1 MKKLILGCLLALFA
15 SGCNDNEPEQKPVE
29 LKISFAGENPV
40 EFTVGEQKRLAF
52 TVTGDDLE
60 GLTFAAEPD
69 EALSGWTVVV
79 SAGRE
84 GDAYAGAL
92 DVTASATPS
101 ETAVTLTVTDRN
113 GKPWSATTPTL
124 TAVQAP
130 VTAID
135 LSRDGTANCYIVS
148 EAGDYMFD
156 AAVRGN
162 GSGDDAAIALADG
175 MKADWLWV
183 TKGLEQEISAVSLD
197 AGKGRIFF
205 TAAGAAKGNAVI
217 ALADAAGEIVWSW
230 HLWFTP
236 EPRMVTYANG
246 RVLLDRSLGAVGTTP
261 GSAEAYGLY
270 YQWGRKDPFCGGT
283 APETSATAFAQAAE
297 NSVVNPAFADTHAW
311 KQESGAAVSTLE
323 YAAAHP
329 LSFLSN
335 KGATG
340 VYDWL
345 AKPRADLWNTAKT
358 CYDPCPV
365 GYKVPDRDTWDDF
378 ADDQDRYV
386 DGTSEWDGEKYGM
399 TYIFGDLRDWYPTSG
414 YRNRDKGNLAGLALR
429 PVRGIT
435 GPTIVRETRSLV
447 SIFRKSSVRANCS
460 SRSLLRNPMRH
471 TAITFA
477 VAGSNPERRSRRAFR
492 R

>member
-113 GKPWSATTPTL
+113 GKPWSAATPTL

-183 TKGLEQEISAVSLD
+183 TKGLEQ
-197 AGKGRIFF
+197 
-205 TAAGAAKGNAVI
+205 
-217 ALADAAGEIVWSW
+217 
-230 HLWFTP
+230 
-236 EPRMVTYANG
+236 
-246 RVLLDRSLGAVGTTP
+246 
-261 GSAEAYGLY
+261 
-270 YQWGRKDPFCGGT
+270 
-283 APETSATAFAQAAE
+283 
-297 NSVVNPAFADTHAW
+297 
-311 KQESGAAVSTLE
+311 
-323 YAAAHP
+323 
-329 LSFLSN
+329 
-335 KGATG
+335 
-340 VYDWL
+340 
-345 AKPRADLWNTAKT
+345 
-358 CYDPCPV
+358 
-365 GYKVPDRDTWDDF
+365 
-378 ADDQDRYV
+378 
-386 DGTSEWDGEKYGM
+386 
-399 TYIFGDLRDWYPTSG
+399 
-414 YRNRDKGNLAGLALR
+414 
-429 PVRGIT
+429 
-435 GPTIVRETRSLV
+435 
-447 SIFRKSSVRANCS
+447 
-460 SRSLLRNPMRH
+460 
-471 TAITFA
+471 
-477 VAGSNPERRSRRAFR
+477 
-492 R
+492 

>member
-148 EAGDYMFD
+148 EAGEYMFD
-156 AAVRGN
+156 ATVRGN

-270 YQWGRKDPFCGGT
+270 YQWGRKDPFCG
-283 APETSATAFAQAAE
+283 
-297 NSVVNPAFADTHAW
+297 
-311 KQESGAAVSTLE
+311 
-323 YAAAHP
+323 
-329 LSFLSN
+329 
-335 KGATG
+335 
-340 VYDWL
+340 
-345 AKPRADLWNTAKT
+345 RAGRPFQHWNTPRRIRFRSFRT
-358 CYDPCPV
+358 RV
-365 GYKVPDRDTWDDF
+365 
-378 ADDQDRYV
+378 
-386 DGTSEWDGEKYGM
+386 
-399 TYIFGDLRDWYPTSG
+399 
-414 YRNRDKGNLAGLALR
+414 R
-429 PVRGIT
+429 PEFTTGWPSPAPICGI
-435 GPTIVRETRSLV
+435 PRKPATI
-447 SIFRKSSVRANCS
+447 RAPWGIRC
-460 SRSLLRNPMRH
+460 R
-471 TAITFA
+471 TAIRGTILRTIRTA
-477 VAGSNPERRSRRAFR
+477 MWTEPRNGMGRSTA
-492 R
+492 

>member
-283 APETSATAFAQAAE
+283 AP
-297 NSVVNPAFADTHAW
+297 
-311 KQESGAAVSTLE
+311 
-323 YAAAHP
+323 
-329 LSFLSN
+329 
-335 KGATG
+335 
-340 VYDWL
+340 
-345 AKPRADLWNTAKT
+345 KPRRL
-358 CYDPCPV
+358 
-365 GYKVPDRDTWDDF
+365 
-378 ADDQDRYV
+378 
-386 DGTSEWDGEKYGM
+386 
-399 TYIFGDLRDWYPTSG
+399 
-414 YRNRDKGNLAGLALR
+414 
-429 PVRGIT
+429 
-435 GPTIVRETRSLV
+435 
-447 SIFRKSSVRANCS
+447 
-460 SRSLLRNPMRH
+460 LLRRRRKIRSSIRPSPIRMR
-471 TAITFA
+471 
-477 VAGSNPERRSRRAFR
+477 GSRRAGRPFR
-492 R
+492 HWNTPRRIRFRSFRTKVRPEFTTGWPSPAPICGIPRKPATIRAPWGIRCRTAIRGTILRTIRTAMWTEPRNGMGRSTA

>member
-236 EPRMVTYANG
+236 EPRRVTYANG

-283 APETSATAFAQAAE
+283 APETSATAFAQAAK

-311 KQESGAAVSTLE
+311 KQESGRPFR
-323 YAAAHP
+323 H
-329 LSFLSN
+329 
-335 KGATG
+335 
-340 VYDWL
+340 
-345 AKPRADLWNTAKT
+345 WNTPRRIRFRSFRT
-358 CYDPCPV
+358 RV
-365 GYKVPDRDTWDDF
+365 
-378 ADDQDRYV
+378 
-386 DGTSEWDGEKYGM
+386 
-399 TYIFGDLRDWYPTSG
+399 
-414 YRNRDKGNLAGLALR
+414 R
-429 PVRGIT
+429 PEFTTGWPSPAPICGI
-435 GPTIVRETRSLV
+435 PRKPATI
-447 SIFRKSSVRANCS
+447 RAPWGIRC
-460 SRSLLRNPMRH
+460 R
-471 TAITFA
+471 TAIRGTILRTIRTA
-477 VAGSNPERRSRRAFR
+477 MWTEPRNGMGRSTA
-492 R
+492 

>member
-1 MKKLILGCLLALFA
+1 MKKLILGCLLALFV

-205 TAAGAAKGNAVI
+205 TAAGAAKGNAV
-217 ALADAAGEIVWSW
+217 
-230 HLWFTP
+230 
-236 EPRMVTYANG
+236 
-246 RVLLDRSLGAVGTTP
+246 
-261 GSAEAYGLY
+261 
-270 YQWGRKDPFCGGT
+270 
-283 APETSATAFAQAAE
+283 
-297 NSVVNPAFADTHAW
+297 
-311 KQESGAAVSTLE
+311 
-323 YAAAHP
+323 
-329 LSFLSN
+329 
-335 KGATG
+335 
-340 VYDWL
+340 
-345 AKPRADLWNTAKT
+345 
-358 CYDPCPV
+358 
-365 GYKVPDRDTWDDF
+365 
-378 ADDQDRYV
+378 
-386 DGTSEWDGEKYGM
+386 
-399 TYIFGDLRDWYPTSG
+399 
-414 YRNRDKGNLAGLALR
+414 
-429 PVRGIT
+429 
-435 GPTIVRETRSLV
+435 
-447 SIFRKSSVRANCS
+447 S
-460 SRSLLRNPMRH
+460 SRLRMPRGRSCG
-471 TAITFA
+471 
-477 VAGSNPERRSRRAFR
+477 AGISGSRRNLGW
-492 R
+492 

>member
-156 AAVRGN
+156 AAVRG
-162 GSGDDAAIALADG
+162 
-175 MKADWLWV
+175 
-183 TKGLEQEISAVSLD
+183 
-197 AGKGRIFF
+197 FF

-283 APETSATAFAQAAE
+283 TTETSATAFAQAAE

-378 ADDQDRYV
+378 ADEQDRYV

-414 YRNRDKGNLAGLALR
+414 YRNRDKGNLAGLATTRTGHYWSNYRSGNTISCFYISKKLSTGKLLQ
-429 PVRGIT
+429 PQSSSKSDAAYGYNVRCC
-435 GPTIVRETRSLV
+435 RE
-447 SIFRKSSVRANCS
+447 
-460 SRSLLRNPMRH
+460 
-471 TAITFA
+471 
-477 VAGSNPERRSRRAFR
+477 
-492 R
+492 

>member
-162 GSGDDAAIALADG
+162 GSGDDAA
-175 MKADWLWV
+175 
-183 TKGLEQEISAVSLD
+183 
-197 AGKGRIFF
+197 
-205 TAAGAAKGNAVI
+205 I

-414 YRNRDKGNLAGLALR
+414 YRNRDKGNLAGLATTRTGHYWSNYRSGNTISCFYISKKLSTGKLLQ
-429 PVRGIT
+429 PQSSSKSDAAYGYNVRCC
-435 GPTIVRETRSLV
+435 RE
-447 SIFRKSSVRANCS
+447 
-460 SRSLLRNPMRH
+460 
-471 TAITFA
+471 
-477 VAGSNPERRSRRAFR
+477 
-492 R
+492 

>member
-156 AAVRGN
+156 ATVRGN

-183 TKGLEQEISAVSLD
+183 TKGLEQEIRPFRSMPEKAASSLRRQ
-197 AGKGRIFF
+197 A
-205 TAAGAAKGNAVI
+205 
-217 ALADAAGEIVWSW
+217 
-230 HLWFTP
+230 
-236 EPRMVTYANG
+236 PR
-246 RVLLDRSLGAVGTTP
+246 
-261 GSAEAYGLY
+261 
-270 YQWGRKDPFCGGT
+270 
-283 APETSATAFAQAAE
+283 
-297 NSVVNPAFADTHAW
+297 
-311 KQESGAAVSTLE
+311 
-323 YAAAHP
+323 
-329 LSFLSN
+329 
-335 KGATG
+335 
-340 VYDWL
+340 
-345 AKPRADLWNTAKT
+345 RAM
-358 CYDPCPV
+358 P
-365 GYKVPDRDTWDDF
+365 
-378 ADDQDRYV
+378 
-386 DGTSEWDGEKYGM
+386 
-399 TYIFGDLRDWYPTSG
+399 
-414 YRNRDKGNLAGLALR
+414 
-429 PVRGIT
+429 
-435 GPTIVRETRSLV
+435 
-447 SIFRKSSVRANCS
+447 S
-460 SRSLLRNPMRH
+460 SRLRMPRGRSCG
-471 TAITFA
+471 
-477 VAGSNPERRSRRAFR
+477 AGISGSRRNLGW
-492 R
+492 